1 MKVRNALIVVVLA
14 IVLAAGLGLGLARSG
29 NPSASGAD
37 ETDPI
42 TTLSIY
48 VEWDG
53 GGGLIRSVSG
63 LEWTTEVNI
72 KKVVTKGGMPIE
84 AKTPGANSYTPI
96 VIERFITDDTQFADW
111 ARLVETGNIDEAR
124 RDISIILYD
133 YAAEEVARWD
143 LVRCW
148 PSTYTSWF
156 DANTMSM
163 PMESLT
169 LVHEGFKRVDGVNE
183 IPS

>member
-42 TTLSIY
+42 TLFIY

-53 GGGLIRSVSG
+53 GSGLIRSVSG

-72 KKVVTKGGMPIE
+72 KKVVTKGDMPIE

-124 RDISIILYD
+124 SDFSIIIYD
-133 YAAEEVARWD
+133 LEGREVARWD
-143 LVRCW
+143 FVRCW
-148 PSTYTSWF
+148 PSAYTSWF
-156 DANTMSM
+156 DANSMSM